1 MTPPTFVRP
10 PRGFCV
16 EVIGETVTYHEGV
29 VRRAPGTER
38 TARPEATAAAG
49 LVVEPERQCSPADLV
64 VELDRVHRRREAAP
78 WVPLGAVF
86 VVYFAA
92 VGALGLA
99 LAWYW
104 VVLATAGALVL
115 SAAVYV
121 AVAGLD
127 RARGTAYVQ
136 YALDGEAAERFARLQ
151 RGIRRLASCKR
162 VWHVVSEARGEGAR
176 KYGARLV
183 LRKYRIRPSLS
194 WPPRMRAN
202 VAVPTLYS
210 EQRKYYFFP
219 DRVLVYDERGV
230 RALPYALLAMR
241 GGESLCIED
250 EDLPSDA
257 GVVET
262 TWLHARPDGTPD
274 PRFPTNR
281 RYPVALYGD
290 LEFAG
295 LNGVRELF
303 QCSQPD
309 GMNDFL
315 AAVEATAAGELHDD
329 EEWDDAPVGVDADAP
344 VDEEPDEEV
353 DDELYDAAIAV
364 VVDAGQASIDLLA
377 SAFGISFGR
386 AAFLLATMERDGYV
400 GPAID
405 DRPRAVNRSA
415 TRFVAATRDRN
426 GSNGGSER
434 RSSRRRAKRPK
445 ARRGGHLPHEV
456 LGVREDAVPAEVAAA
471 YHELAQLYHPDKVAS
486 LAPEFQELAEL
497 RMKEINAAYRALR
510 DRR

>member
-29 VRRAPGTER
+29 VRRAPVAER
-38 TARPEATAAAG
+38 TVRPEATAAHG
-49 LVVEPERQCSPADLV
+49 LVVEPERQCSPADML

-104 VVLATAGALVL
+104 VALVTVGALVA
-115 SAAVYV
+115 SAAVYF

-151 RGIRRLASCKR
+151 RGIRRLGSCKR

-210 EQRKYYFFP
+210 EQRKYFFFP

-230 RALPYALLAMR
+230 RALPYTMLGMR

-315 AAVEATAAGELHDD
+315 AAVEATAAGEWYDD
-329 EEWDDAPVGVDADAP
+329 EESDDAPEDAAGDGDAR

-364 VVDAGQASIDLLA
+364 VVEAGQASIDLLA

-386 AAFLLATMERDGYV
+386 AAILLATMERDGYV
-400 GPAID
+400 GPAAD
-405 DRPRAVNRSA
+405 ERPRAVNRSA
-415 TRFVAATRDRN
+415 MRFVAATRDRN
-426 GSNGGSER
+426 GASGER
-434 RSSRRRAKRPK
+434 RSPRRRVKRPK

-456 LGVREDAVPAEVAAA
+456 LGVRENAGASEVAAA

-486 LAPEFQELAEL
+486 LAPEFQEIAEL